1 MEESRTFL
9 VSRFA
14 GYTVRQR
21 KRGIMMK
28 ASWALVLVVLGT
40 LSPAIG
46 LAAKK
51 NPEEKAKLERQ
62 MKAQYTL
69 TTLAGDGSV
78 KGTPGTILV
87 LRKDNLN
94 AVPGNA
100 IAYYTNVLKG
110 GGLTHP
116 AMANIFFKAEII
128 RTFAS
133 GEQFFVIDCQAK
145 DDAVVLFLFSYN
157 TYDSMLYKADV
168 QFPFPKGYLAD
179 VTFSQVQEA
188 IGEAFPVA
196 PPPQI
201 EQTAQAVEPAPA
213 ASVPGVYFR
222 HDKTSDYIEF
232 KTDGTLHLL
241 QGGKNYDGNYEVNA
255 DTITIHGKRLPPSS
269 GRLTGNTMVDPSG
282 TVWEKQ
288 PTNPPPDSAVPAPP
302 VEPAQPAAP
311 VTINLGDSTDQ
322 VVASMGQPERIAKMA
337 NKEIYFYKDMKITFV
352 DGKVS
357 DIQ

>member
-1 MEESRTFL
+1 
-9 VSRFA
+9 
-14 GYTVRQR
+14 
-21 KRGIMMK
+21 MK
-28 ASWALVLVVLGT
+28 ASLVLIVAVLGM
-40 LSPAIG
+40 LRPAIG

-62 MKAQYTL
+62 MKTQYTL

-78 KGTPGTILV
+78 KGTPGTVLV
-87 LRKDNLN
+87 LRKNNLN

-116 AMANIFFKAEII
+116 AMANIFFNAEIVK
-128 RTFAS
+128 TFAS
-133 GEQFFVIDCQAK
+133 GEQFFVIDCQVK

-157 TYDSMLYKADV
+157 TYDGVLYKADV

-188 IGEAFPVA
+188 IGEAFTVA
-196 PPPQI
+196 PPPQT

-213 ASVPGVYFR
+213 ASVPGVYLR
-222 HDKTSDYIEF
+222 RGKAGDYLEI
-232 KTDGTLHLL
+232 KTDGTFDLL
-241 QGGKNYDGNYEVNA
+241 MDRKNYNGSYEIRA
-255 DTITIHGKRLPPSS
+255 DTITIQGKKIQTQSARLI
-269 GRLTGNTMVDPSG
+269 GNTIAEPDG

-311 VTINLGDSTDQ
+311 VTINLGDLTDQ
-322 VVASMGQPERIAKMA
+322 VVASMGQPDRIAKIA